1 MSTGKISETDPRIQ
15 SALDEL
21 RGIIAQQ
28 YPTAIFEVS
37 RGEDPEG
44 IYLDAIVDV
53 EDTDEVF
60 DLVVDRLLE
69 MQIDEELPIYVIPIR
84 PVERVLAEMGRYH
97 TGPLMSEADS
107 GEAAD
112 VGEAVP
118 PRQA

>member
-1 MSTGKISETDPRIQ
+1 MSTEKFSETDPRIR

-21 RGIIAQQ
+21 REIIEQR
-28 YPTAIFEVS
+28 YPTAVFEVS

-69 MQIDEELPIYVIPIR
+69 MQIDEGLPVYVIPIR
-84 PVERVLAEMGRYH
+84 PVERVLAEIKRYQS
-97 TGPLMSEADS
+97 GSPMSEADR

-118 PRQA
+118 PRQT